1 MFGAGNQCPLW
12 VLTTDPKVPWPVIMM
27 AINSSLA
34 KVCKDP
40 WSMYIGNI
48 TKCWLLEE
56 IQHSAK
62 YRAKYFQ
69 WDFHDRYHKWFAT
82 LVFVCF
88 VSSNSW
94 TKLGCR
100 NKKYMCF
107 NVRVGLAGFASRRYH
122 GTCTQLFTHHEL
134 SCNRSAADLS
144 KVVAFNIMNQV
155 VVSFSMVFHA
165 VLTSCFFFCTSS
177 GGFEVLRG

>member
-34 KVCKDP
+34 KVCKDGHYHQCPKTVHIRP
-40 WSMYIGNI
+40 WSMYVGNI
-48 TKCWLLEE
+48 AKWWLLEE
-56 IQHSAK
+56 IKHSAK
-62 YRAKYFQ
+62 YSAKYFQ

-82 LVFVCF
+82 LVVVCF
-88 VSSNSW
+88 VSSNSR

-100 NKKYMCF
+100 YKKYMCF
-107 NVRVGLAGFASRRYH
+107 NVGFGLAGFASRRYH

-144 KVVAFNIMNQV
+144 KVVAFNIMN
-155 VVSFSMVFHA
+155 
-165 VLTSCFFFCTSS
+165 
-177 GGFEVLRG
+177 